1 MVSCCGSVRES
12 AGGFPDDKVPSP
24 SVSATRRNIP
34 SRHPGYTMTCLDV
47 PVPLSSDGNRGQGG
61 ATATEVPFPGCAA
74 VRTLPLEAYK
84 RLLAAFGR
92 YSATR

>member
-12 AGGFPDDKVPSP
+12 AGGFPVYSVPSP
-24 SVSATRRNIP
+24 SVSATRRDGP
-34 SRHPGYTMTCLDV
+34 SRYSGYTMTCLDV
-47 PVPLSSDGNRGQGG
+47 PVPRSSDGNRGQGG

-74 VRTLPLEAYK
+74 VRIMPFKAPRRPST
-84 RLLAAFGR
+84 AFLD